1 MLLRWWQLCV
11 WPSTLL
17 GDCLLL
23 RQSEPQWLCDARL
36 APGGNPMCYSVGRC
50 SLRPV
55 TLLRNF
61 LLLLQTESLLLCDAG
76 WATGLA
82 PGGKPMSYSVGKS
95 PVWPGNLLGDCIPL
109 RQIESVRLCDAG
121 REIVRNPTCH
131 SVMCDAGRVIVRNP
145 TCHSVG
151 RCAVWP
157 GTLLGGICCRVCK
170 WRVPHYM
177 AMPVQ
182 HYANLGCYTDIP
194 HLTGLHRPSNRMQ
207 VNVLPTP

>member
-1 MLLRWWQLCV
+1 MLLRWWQQCV

-50 SLRPV
+50 SLRPI
-55 TLLRNF
+55 TLLGIF
-61 LLLLQTESLLLCDAG
+61 FLLLQTESLLLCDAG

-121 REIVRNPTCH
+121 RAIVRIPTCHSVMCDAGRIIVRNPMCH
-131 SVMCDAGRVIVRNP
+131 SVMCDAGRVIVRNH

-170 WRVPHYM
+170 WRVPHYT

-182 HYANLGCYTDIP
+182 HCVNLWC
-194 HLTGLHRPSNRMQ
+194 
-207 VNVLPTP
+207 